1 MSRSIHQT
9 RKSAQQAFREGNL
22 EPTKQY
28 SLKADLKKWT
38 KKRRKAA
45 PPSNGIIDSSAENKR
60 TEEVK
65 KTRNSVLMS
74 ALKKVKKP
82 LAEKL
87 DKMYSK

>member
-9 RKSAQQAFREGNL
+9 QKSAQQAFRQGNL

-28 SLKADLKKWT
+28 SLKVDLKKWM
-38 KKRRKAA
+38 KKRRAA
-45 PPSNGIIDSSAENKR
+45 AALSKTTSDASADV
-60 TEEVK
+60 TDTAEVD

-74 ALKKVKKP
+74 ALKRVKKH

-87 DKMYSK
+87 DKMYP